1 MNELSIGSKE
11 TMTSREIA
19 EVTGKEHKNVMR
31 DIDVLLEQGV
41 DRLNFELTSYIDS
54 CNRKQQMYV
63 LTKKGCYIL
72 ASGYNAL
79 LREKIINRWEE
90 LENALKPQLP
100 QTYLEALKELVKVE
114 EEKQIL
120 KAENIEMLPKAE
132 FFDDVVGSKDTVDM
146 GTVAKIL
153 NLGIGRNKLFE
164 LLREEKVLQSNNQ
177 PLQRYVD
184 LGWFRLVESKYTK
197 PNGDTCINV
206 KTVVFQKGVNG
217 IRKIVKK
224 CLNIE

>member
-19 EVTGKEHKNVMR
+19 EITGKEHKNVMR

-114 EEKQIL
+114 EEKQVL
-120 KAENIEMLPKAE
+120 QAENIEMLPKAE

-146 GTVAKIL
+146 ATVAKTL
-153 NLGIGRNKLFE
+153 NCGIGRNKLFE
-164 LLREEKVLQSNNQ
+164 MLRNKKVLQNNNQ
-177 PLQRYVD
+177 PYQRYVD
-184 LGWFRLVESKYTK
+184 LGWFRLVESRYTK
-197 PNGDTCINV
+197 PNGDTCVNI
-206 KTVVFQKGVNG
+206 KTVVFQKGIDG
-217 IRKIVKK
+217 IRKIIKK
-224 CLNIE
+224 